1 MSLHRIE
8 QIKDVLNLQ
17 PHPEGGFYCEQYR
30 SHYQSPSPVHGKP
43 RSTLTHVYFLLTE
56 HDISRWHKVV
66 HDEIWNVYEG
76 DPLRI
81 LALNDQGIDDSIIG
95 DIGRTVDCDYFKL
108 IPGGDYQA
116 AETTGLYTLLGCTVA
131 PGFDFEDFSYIE
143 EQTLKNFVASKGKDY
158 TKFI

>member
-8 QIKDVLNLQ
+8 QIKDVLNMQ

-30 SHYQSPSPVHGKP
+30 ANYQIPSPVHGKP

-56 HDISRWHKVV
+56 SDVSRWHKVV
-66 HDEIWNVYEG
+66 HDEIWNIYEG

-81 LALNDQGIDDSIIG
+81 LTLNDDGIDDSIIG
-95 DIGRTVDCDYFKL
+95 DIGRNVASDYYKIVL
-108 IPGGDYQA
+108 GGDYQA

-143 EQTLKNFVASKGKDY
+143 DDSLKNFVASKGKDY
-158 TKFI
+158 SKFI